1 MVRMLVA
8 TFMRGRFDE
17 RMTTDVMN
25 LLALR
30 LDEPEVV
37 HELLRALVLG
47 SFQRSDVGFAV
58 ARLAGRAAE
67 RKLAASLWQIVRVMI
82 ETVPWHESVQ
92 EEWAATALDFA
103 VSSGCETE
111 RLIRAWLDLHGSVPA
126 WMAPA
131 VEQRTELLVSPH
143 MPCRWVWPLHAAA
156 PTTKGWHLLA
166 GSADHQCKS
175 LDAVAFGSTLDV
187 ALETLDRALGEERD
201 PARRLALAGW
211 LTELG
216 GQS

>member
-1 MVRMLVA
+1 MRRWTKEAEPQARGQVIQALGVIERGADGVERAVAATMVRMLVA

-67 RKLAASLWQIVRVMI
+67 RKLAASLWQIVRVML
-82 ETVPWHESVQ
+82 ETVPWYEGVQ
-92 EEWAATALDFA
+92 CGFRP
-103 VSSGCETE
+103 S
-111 RLIRAWLDLHGSVPA
+111 
-126 WMAPA
+126 
-131 VEQRTELLVSPH
+131 
-143 MPCRWVWPLHAAA
+143 
-156 PTTKGWHLLA
+156 
-166 GSADHQCKS
+166 
-175 LDAVAFGSTLDV
+175 
-187 ALETLDRALGEERD
+187 
-201 PARRLALAGW
+201 
-211 LTELG
+211 
-216 GQS
+216 